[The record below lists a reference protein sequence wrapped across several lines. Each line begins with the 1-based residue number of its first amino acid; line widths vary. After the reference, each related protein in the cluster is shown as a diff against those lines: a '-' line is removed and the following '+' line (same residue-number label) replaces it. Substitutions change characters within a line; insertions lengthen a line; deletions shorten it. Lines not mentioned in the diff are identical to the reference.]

1 MKIVHA
7 DALVCVFNLIFE
19 AIVELN
25 YKLPSKSIC
34 KPDVDLDH
42 PLDHSEII
50 FHTVF
55 DAGFALVPQL
65 VESRL
70 DPVANLKGS
79 SRMFW
84 VVD

>member
-25 YKLPSKSIC
+25 YKLPSKSISM
-34 KPDVDLDH
+34 PDVDLEY

-50 FHTVF
+50 FRTVS

-65 VESRL
+65 IESRL
-70 DPVANLKGS
+70 DPVADLKGS
-79 SRMFW
+79 SWMFW